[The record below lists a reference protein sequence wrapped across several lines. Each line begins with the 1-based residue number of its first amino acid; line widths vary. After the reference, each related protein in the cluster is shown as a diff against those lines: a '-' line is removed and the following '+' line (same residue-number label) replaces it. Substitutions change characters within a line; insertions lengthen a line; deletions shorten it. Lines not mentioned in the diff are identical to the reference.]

1 MGKMHGTGY
10 GMYVAVWA
18 GLLLLTG
25 ATVAVSYLDL
35 GLANVVVALLIAS
48 AKASLVALF
57 FMHLKFEDKLV
68 WTFALV
74 PIFFLTLIIGGTLSD
89 TLFR

>member
-1 MGKMHGTGY
+1 MERTHGTGY
-10 GMYVAVWA
+10 GIYLVVWG
-18 GLLLLTG
+18 GLLFLTA

-35 GLANVVVALLIAS
+35 GLLNVAAALAIAS
-48 AKASLVALF
+48 AKAALVALF
-57 FMHLKFEDKLV
+57 FMHLKFESKLV

-74 PIFFLTLIIGGTLSD
+74 PIFFLALIIGGTLSD